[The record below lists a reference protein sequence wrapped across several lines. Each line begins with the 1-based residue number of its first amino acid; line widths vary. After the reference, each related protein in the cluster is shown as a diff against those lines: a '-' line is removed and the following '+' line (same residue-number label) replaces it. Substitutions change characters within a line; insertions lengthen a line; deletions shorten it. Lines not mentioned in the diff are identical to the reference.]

1 MLLPEILLSLR
12 SFFTVVPLRAAISDS
27 VSPFLMVTL
36 LSPLFLLVFLPFL
49 LRLLRTDFL
58 LRLLFDDETLLLE
71 TVLGRLT
78 VKGAGLHIVNFD
90 TASGDLFAEGKIY
103 AAVYTSDEKNGGF
116 FSRVFR

>member
-1 MLLPEILLSLR
+1 MDEVIRSNQNIIIEDRKKLTLSGVKDVM
-12 SFFTVVPLRAAISDS
+12 S
-27 VSPFLMVTL
+27 
-36 LSPLFLLVFLPFL
+36 
-49 LRLLRTDFL
+49 
-58 LRLLFDDETLLLE
+58 FDDETLLLE

-116 FSRVFR
+116 FSRIFR

>member
-1 MLLPEILLSLR
+1 MDEVIRSNHNIIIEDRKKLTLSG
-12 SFFTVVPLRAAISDS
+12 VKEVIS
-27 VSPFLMVTL
+27 
-36 LSPLFLLVFLPFL
+36 
-49 LRLLRTDFL
+49 
-58 LRLLFDDETLLLE
+58 FDDETLLLE
-71 TVLGRLT
+71 TALGRLT

>member
-1 MLLPEILLSLR
+1 MDEVIRSKQNIIIEDRKKLTLSG
-12 SFFTVVPLRAAISDS
+12 VKDVIS
-27 VSPFLMVTL
+27 
-36 LSPLFLLVFLPFL
+36 
-49 LRLLRTDFL
+49 
-58 LRLLFDDETLLLE
+58 FDDETLLLE

-78 VKGAGLHIVNFD
+78 VKGAGLHIVNYD